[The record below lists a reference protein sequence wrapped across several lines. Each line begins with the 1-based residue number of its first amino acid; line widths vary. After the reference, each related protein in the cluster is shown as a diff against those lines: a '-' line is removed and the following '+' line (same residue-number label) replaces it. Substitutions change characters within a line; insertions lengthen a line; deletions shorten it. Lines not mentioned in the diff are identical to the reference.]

1 MDGDKRHVA
10 LDETA
15 TFSSSLS
22 LGLKLLQGTTQCP
35 PKTSG
40 GQASTFMA
48 SVSTRLVQTT
58 GLSEG
63 ARFRSHNRWLSNCRC
78 RSRRSEHSILLRSMR
93 VSCQLRRE
101 AYMRGCPSRNGTQI
115 KSLRTSG
122 GPLDCDYRERG
133 YTSPQARNLVGSGV
147 R

>member
-63 ARFRSHNRWLSNCRC
+63 RGSGLTTAGCRIVGADLDDRSTQAFCVVCEYRASFGAKPICEVALP
-78 RSRRSEHSILLRSMR
+78 EMELRS
-93 VSCQLRRE
+93 
-101 AYMRGCPSRNGTQI
+101 
-115 KSLRTSG
+115 SLLG
-122 GPLDCDYRERG
+122 HLAD
-133 YTSPQARNLVGSGV
+133 L
-147 R
+147 